1 MNTATLPRAIADV
14 VARGELADAMQAQ
27 IRRVGGCERP
37 IRLVGR
43 ASLADAATGEVRR
56 TWSSE
61 NLPDGTVLVACGNRR
76 ASRCGPCSR
85 LYQGDAFQLV
95 VAGLRGG
102 KHVPDTVASHPTLFV
117 TLTAPSFG
125 PVHTTRLGRDGRP
138 DRCRRRAH
146 TATCEHGR
154 PVGCP
159 TRHEPGDPLLGQPLC
174 TGCFDYEAAVLWN
187 AHASELWRRTRIG
200 IDRRLAA
207 LAGVTV
213 KRLRTLVRVQY
224 VKVAEFQRRGLI
236 HFHLAVRLDA
246 ADVQVDEHGN
256 EAHAYKPPPPAFTA
270 DLLAAAIEQAA
281 ASARAPCPSSRA
293 SAFVEEPLAEARAQS
308 RQTGRGSQAE
318 SRVGTGEQTHPE
330 AEGEAE
336 DRRRER
342 SPHRSSLH
350 NTQSNAG
357 DGPYRF
363 PVLRLHARPALAE
376 ARWGSQLHITP
387 ILADDTARQVT
398 GLERGQVAGYLGKY
412 ATKHTEALGGLDRRV
427 DLEDVP
433 MLLVNPHIGRLVAT
447 ALLLTHHYPAPDQ
460 GRDLK
465 LDRWAH
471 QLGYGGHWLTK
482 SRAWSTTFT
491 ALRAARRD
499 WQQARNPDALVLND
513 GEVQVASWQ
522 LAGIGYRTNGDA
534 WLAELARRRHAEA
547 RQAEREQRADRQLA
561 EALAA

>member
-1 MNTATLPRAIADV
+1 VTTATLPVSRAVADV
-14 VARGELADAMQAQ
+14 LARGELAEAMQAQ
-27 IRRVGGCERP
+27 IHRVGGCERP

-43 ASLADAATGEVRR
+43 AALVDTATGEIRR
-56 TWSSE
+56 SWTSQD
-61 NLPDGTVLVACGNRR
+61 LPDGTVLIACGNRR
-76 ASRCGPCSR
+76 ATRCQPCSR

-102 KHVPDTVASHPTLFV
+102 KTVPDTVASHPALFV

-146 TATCEHGR
+146 TATCPHDQ
-154 PVGCP
+154 PSGCP
-159 TRHEPGDPLLGQPLC
+159 IRHEPGDPLLGQPLC
-174 TGCFDYEAAVLWN
+174 QECFDYEAAVLWN

-200 IDRRLAA
+200 IDRALARLA
-207 LAGVTV
+207 GITV

-236 HFHLAVRLDA
+236 HFHLAIRLDA
-246 ADVQVDEHGN
+246 ATVTLDDDGN
-256 EAHAYKPPPPAFTA
+256 ETHAYHPPPEAFTA

-281 ASARAPCPSSRA
+281 SGARAPYPTPSRSADSTTTTTTTTYDHDRWLERTTPVVDQA
-293 SAFVEEPLAEARAQS
+293 SV
-308 RQTGRGSQAE
+308 
-318 SRVGTGEQTHPE
+318 
-330 AEGEAE
+330 
-336 DRRRER
+336 
-342 SPHRSSLH
+342 
-350 NTQSNAG
+350 
-357 DGPYRF
+357 YRF
-363 PVLRLHARPALAE
+363 PVLRLHARPELAE

-412 ATKHTEALGGLDRRV
+412 ATKHTETLGGLDRRV
-427 DLEDVP
+427 DLDDIP
-433 MLLVNPHIGRLVAT
+433 MLLINPHIRRLVAT
-447 ALLLTHHYPAPDQ
+447 ALLLTRHHPATDQ

-491 ALRAARRD
+491 ALRTARRT
-499 WQQARNPDALVLND
+499 WQQARNPDALALD
-513 GEVQVASWQ
+513 EGQDQIASWQ
-522 LAGIGYRTNGDA
+522 LAGIGYRTTGDA
-534 WLAELARRRHAEA
+534 WLAELARRRHAQA
-547 RQAEREQRADRQLA
+547 REAEREQRAERRLA